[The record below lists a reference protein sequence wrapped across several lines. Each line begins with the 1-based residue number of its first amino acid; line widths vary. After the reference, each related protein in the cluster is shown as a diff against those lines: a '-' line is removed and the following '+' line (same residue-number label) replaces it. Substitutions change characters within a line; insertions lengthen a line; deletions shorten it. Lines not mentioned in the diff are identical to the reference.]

1 MRFSD
6 SRILSGTNSEYS
18 SWGDMDPNASPL
30 SPEKPGRRVARVEK
44 LIEYIKSINT
54 TEGEKMKAVND
65 LINRATPSTALE
77 VLQWINSL
85 LLDPNAVKKSPR
97 NGRGFGLTWAGNKH
111 SIVPE
116 PELQDQ
122 LFEEYL
128 RAIQSIDDRKKRA
141 LLSNYAINNLHFFS
155 DGNGRT
161 ARAVYFLIMDDSL
174 MDSGSLLVHDEVTRN
189 GYRHASF
196 DSEKIRR
203 EFLIGADVISVE
215 TIDEVANIL
224 LQESLI
230 NEGVLNDKTRNLKIS
245 FVSGTQ
251 YVARPELPK
260 EVFEELSDEEKD
272 KLDNAFSDGFKS
284 DSCSTLAGLTLAA
297 ILSSKHTLERN
308 MQNLEVNNDE
318 LEFKISYDETDGLQD
333 RELVKRVRELFSDW
347 THEDCTKFIEIHRS
361 LKQRQNEIVMS
372 IFTDNLCFLD
382 DWSISDWAIGKYS
395 THEIPNPDAQKN
407 VMLAQ
412 FMKSN
417 YGF

>member
-297 ILSSKHTLERN
+297 ILSSKPTLER
-308 MQNLEVNNDE
+308 
-318 LEFKISYDETDGLQD
+318 K
-333 RELVKRVRELFSDW
+333 LVKRVRELFSDW